1 MIDLIDPGLVFVRCA
16 KCGDVTAAANLTLCF
31 ICDQF
36 DDVCG
41 ECLVE
46 HFTQSHTQIEYLKAQ
61 MELTV

>member
-1 MIDLIDPGLVFVRCA
+1 MTDPDLQLVRCGS
-16 KCGDVTAAANLTLCF
+16 CGDVTAAANLTLCF

-41 ECLVE
+41 ECLVQ
-46 HFTQSHTQIEYLKAQ
+46 HFTEAHTQIEYMKAQ